1 MQPSTFLSRK
11 RPSKAPLR
19 LTLFQKSPSA
29 FLSLIGHIVKH
40 RGVPGQFLD
49 TGLAVQFGIQ
59 PHLYHTQGQRTELHH
74 LLRPRHIFVFQ
85 FGQRYHL
92 VNQSHVEGFL
102 SIILPAQEPYLTG
115 FLLPYDTSQIR
126 GTETGVKTPYA
137 RTGLS
142 ENGIVRSYR
151 QVAHHMEHVASADGK
166 AVDRRNH
173 GLGQRTDLF
182 LHLQHIQTGH
192 TVVPDISPV
201 PFHVHVAS
209 GTKGLVARS
218 GQHDHT
224 DIAPLAANIERWGL
238 NRFKRSRTGEPLV
251 FSDALLTIGALRS
264 GAAGAK
270 ACRRA
275 AEVLLLAAL
284 IPLFLAA
291 LFLRIE
297 PAAAS
302 AWPWRLLLTLLPL
315 VLWSAGLALL
325 LGSAAFRQTLLAR
338 LPLTFDARADAARW
352 GAAGAMPLHL
362 ASLIER
368 GQAVLDAVKK
378 PQAEPPVVIDPKRLR
393 LHGEPRHLLL
403 ICAEGLD
410 LSAALDGAAPL
421 APTLAALARRSP
433 SGRLAGERPPAAG
446 GFEFEVLTGLSA
458 ETLEAWSFAPLRL
471 AHAEKVQSPVWTE
484 RRMGRRTAAW
494 LPLEADWL
502 RLEAA
507 LPHLGFEAVWGLER
521 INRWHSAAYGGQ
533 FPRLP
538 CGLPDAE
545 ALLMS
550 AADFLES
557 AKDPHFLD
565 IELPRPASHEAAR
578 ELLASLDAGTRRFV
592 ERISGRELLVRGML
606 CGGGRWLFL
615 RGGAQHEDRILPRE
629 ALLAELF
636 GSARRP
642 AAAHS
647 EVLSEE

>member
-1 MQPSTFLSRK
+1 MFGMPKKDCSPLEPARPAEASKPSESN
-11 RPSKAPLR
+11 APGPELPPQAPVCR
-19 LTLFQKSPSA
+19 LTLSASVLQRIRRAARLAAVRFKRRIKRSASWGQKLRLSSLKST
-29 FLSLIGHIVKH
+29 LSLHDGALFAAGLFSSGLIFFFGLFG
-40 RGVPGQFLD
+40 RPAAALAFTAVP
-49 TGLAVQFGIQ
+49 
-59 PHLYHTQGQRTELHH
+59 
-74 LLRPRHIFVFQ
+74 
-85 FGQRYHL
+85 
-92 VNQSHVEGFL
+92 
-102 SIILPAQEPYLTG
+102 
-115 FLLPYDTSQIR
+115 
-126 GTETGVKTPYA
+126 
-137 RTGLS
+137 
-142 ENGIVRSYR
+142 
-151 QVAHHMEHVASADGK
+151 
-166 AVDRRNH
+166 
-173 GLGQRTDLF
+173 
-182 LHLQHIQTGH
+182 
-192 TVVPDISPV
+192 
-201 PFHVHVAS
+201 
-209 GTKGLVARS
+209 
-218 GQHDHT
+218 
-224 DIAPLAANIERWGL
+224 AAAAWGL

-251 FSDALLTIGALRS
+251 FSDALLMIGALRS

-291 LFLRIE
+291 LCLRIE
-297 PAAAS
+297 PTAAS

-338 LPLTFDARADAARW
+338 LPLTFDAQADAARW

-484 RRMGRRTAAW
+484 RRLGRRTAAW

-533 FPRLP
+533 LPRLP

-557 AKDPHFLD
+557 AKDPHFLY
-565 IELPRPASHEAAR
+565 IELPRPASQEAAR